1 MKLPLQLLARDSL
14 LVCATLG
21 LWFWSRQLDG
31 LSTPLAVSVAIAA
44 GVMTAVSGY
53 LAHEWGHLCG
63 ALLRGSVVEL
73 PKGITAVFLFKFNSE
88 QNSREQFLWMSM
100 GGFVSSALI
109 VALLLALLS
118 FDRLADQVALGLTLA
133 GVIATLVLEVPPA
146 VRVYRGA
153 ALPRGAAYSGS

>member
-1 MKLPLQLLARDSL
+1 MKLPLQLLVRDL
-14 LVCATLG
+14 LMVGATLG
-21 LWFWSRQLDG
+21 LWICSRQLDG
-31 LSTPLAVSVAIAA
+31 QTGALATSVAIAA
-44 GVMTAVSGY
+44 GMMTAVSGY

-73 PKGITAVFLFKFNSE
+73 PKGVFAVFLFKFNSE
-88 QNSREQFLWMSM
+88 QNNREQFLWMSM
-100 GGFVSSALI
+100 GGFVASALVI
-109 VALLLALLS
+109 ALLLSLLS

-153 ALPRGAAYSGS
+153 DLPRGAAYSGS